1 MMNDLERRLA
11 LEEAR
16 RQALRDAEPAAF
28 DLSGRARSEEGRPE
42 SQKSFSVRVFAVV
55 QQAIHAVRMLL
66 HYAWKALDP
75 LVHGL
80 VRASLW
86 LAPRLLK
93 AVIAFLRWLA
103 CRKDETG
110 HYYLAPWRGLAN
122 GIKLMALATAMPL
135 LLGALYYYGT
145 WETYHDIYV
154 PNAGVFINEN
164 FVHPN
169 EPGQVIAP
177 RDEIFTVLGKQVE
190 ADGRIVPIRFDID
203 SNFYFWF
210 YHDANRPDLAAAKI
224 DSQSPYGMK
233 CTFEATGLYTR
244 LPRYIRFWAVKWL
257 DTRAEIVN
265 VVGCE
270 ELRNLPKAF
279 PAVGEE

>member
-16 RQALRDAEPAAF
+16 RQATRDAEPAAF
-28 DLSGRARSEEGRPE
+28 DLPGRAKREENRPE
-42 SQKSFSVRVFAVV
+42 SQKSFAVRLFTLVR
-55 QQAIHAVRMLL
+55 QAAHAVRAVL
-66 HYAWKALDP
+66 HYGWMALDP

-80 VRASLW
+80 ARAALW
-86 LAPRLLK
+86 LAPKLARTGL
-93 AVIAFLRWLA
+93 AFLHWLA
-103 CRKDETG
+103 FRKDGTG
-110 HYYLAPWRGLAN
+110 RYCLAPWRGLAN
-122 GIKLMALATAMPL
+122 LIKLMLVATAMPL
-135 LLGALYYYGT
+135 MLGALYYYGT
-145 WETYHDIYV
+145 WETYRDIYV
-154 PNAGVFINEN
+154 PNAGVFINQT
-164 FVHPN
+164 FVHPS

-190 ADGRIVPIRFDID
+190 PDGRILPIRFDID

-233 CTFEATGLYTR
+233 CTFEATGIYTR
-244 LPRYIRFWAVKWL
+244 LPRYVRFWAVKWL

-265 VVGCE
+265 VVACE
-270 ELRNLPKAF
+270 ELKELPKVF
-279 PAVGEE
+279 PAEGE

>member
-1 MMNDLERRLA
+1 MMNDLERALA

-28 DLSGRARSEEGRPE
+28 DLQGRAKREEGRPE
-42 SQKSFSVRVFAVV
+42 SQKSF
-55 QQAIHAVRMLL
+55 AVRLFTLARQAATAMRAVC
-66 HYAWKALDP
+66 HYGWKALDP

-80 VRASLW
+80 ARTALW
-86 LAPRLLK
+86 LAPRLLRLGL
-93 AVIAFLRWLA
+93 AFLHWLTF
-103 CRKDETG
+103 RKDETG
-110 HYYLAPWRGLAN
+110 RYCLAPWRGLAN
-122 GIKLMALATAMPL
+122 GIKLMILATAMPL

-145 WETYHDIYV
+145 WETYRDIYV
-154 PNAGVFINEN
+154 PNAGVFINQS
-164 FVHPN
+164 FVRPS

-190 ADGRIVPIRFDID
+190 PDGAIMPIRFDID
-203 SNFYFWF
+203 ANFYFWF

-224 DSQSPYGMK
+224 DSQSAYGMK
-233 CTFEATGLYTR
+233 CTFEATGIYTR

-265 VVGCE
+265 VVKCE
-270 ELRNLPKAF
+270 ELTALPKAF
-279 PAVGEE
+279 PEEK